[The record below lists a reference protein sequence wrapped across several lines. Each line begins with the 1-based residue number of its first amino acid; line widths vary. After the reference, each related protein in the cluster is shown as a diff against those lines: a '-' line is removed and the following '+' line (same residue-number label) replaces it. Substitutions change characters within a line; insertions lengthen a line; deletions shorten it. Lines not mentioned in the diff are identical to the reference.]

1 MIKPNTQIE
10 PLRED
15 LGRIIT
21 GSFLT
26 STPYKRWIVSK
37 RKNEINKLW
46 EQCLLVAK
54 RDNLVIGFSSDEY
67 EASKALTLLLNTLFK
82 QGSEMLVFFLND
94 LLHFYQDET
103 KERIDVSDLRLD
115 MKAAGIEEDLIK
127 QLNDIGKDETAT
139 EKIKP
144 IALTGEQKVRQL
156 EDNYKEVSKGDR
168 NSRKSIEAYLEWH
181 KETLLYLSCY
191 YSDMNSDFKEFKNLD
206 NSGNG
211 HSLYSNFNKIYAKYN
226 LLMSKVNMESENNQK
241 KGNSPMVFISHSSK
255 DKEFAEALVDLLESI
270 GLNKDTLFCSS
281 VAGYGLGLS
290 KNIFDTLRELFKCH
304 DLFMIFLHSPRYYK
318 SSVSLNEMGA
328 AWVLRSDFCSILTK
342 DMDFEQMNGVIDGR
356 LISIKVDAE
365 DAVSRLNELYEK
377 LQGIFNLTPL
387 ERNQWERKR
396 NGFLKIVNNL
406 ECNE

>member
-1 MIKPNTQIE
+1 MIKPDTKIE

-15 LGRIIT
+15 LGRIIEE
-21 GSFLT
+21 SFLL
-26 STPYKRWIVSK
+26 STPFKRWIISV
-37 RKNEINKLW
+37 KLDKMW
-46 EQCLLVAK
+46 EQCLSKA
-54 RDNLVIGFSSDEY
+54 RQENGFFGIGSDEY
-67 EASKALTLLLNTLFK
+67 EAGNALTLLLNISFEK
-82 QGSEMLVFFLND
+82 GNEILVWLVSG
-94 LLHFYQDET
+94 LLHLYHNET
-103 KERIDVSDLRLD
+103 KKNIDVSALRLD
-115 MKAAGIEEDLIK
+115 MQVIGIDNTLIQQLDDLCDSEAVTEEV
-127 QLNDIGKDETAT
+127 
-139 EKIKP
+139 KP
-144 IALTGEQKVRQL
+144 VALTKEQKIRQL
-156 EDNYKEVSKGDR
+156 ENDYKEVSKGDR

-181 KETLLYLSCY
+181 KEALIYFSDFYT
-191 YSDMNSDFKEFKNLD
+191 DMNSDFKEFKNLD

-211 HSLYSNFNKIYAKYN
+211 YSLYSNFNKIYTKYN

-318 SSVSLNEMGA
+318 SSFSLNEMGA

>member
-26 STPYKRWIVSK
+26 STSYKRWIVSK
-37 RKNEINKLW
+37 RKDEINKLW

-54 RDNLVIGFSSDEY
+54 RDNLVIGFGSDEY
-67 EASKALTLLLNTLFK
+67 EANNALTLLLNTLFK

-139 EKIKP
+139 EEIKP
-144 IALTGEQKVRQL
+144 VALTGEQKVRQL

-211 HSLYSNFNKIYAKYN
+211 HSLYSNFNKI
-226 LLMSKVNMESENNQK
+226 
-241 KGNSPMVFISHSSK
+241 NSS
-255 DKEFAEALVDLLESI
+255 
-270 GLNKDTLFCSS
+270 
-281 VAGYGLGLS
+281 
-290 KNIFDTLRELFKCH
+290 
-304 DLFMIFLHSPRYYK
+304 
-318 SSVSLNEMGA
+318 
-328 AWVLRSDFCSILTK
+328 
-342 DMDFEQMNGVIDGR
+342 
-356 LISIKVDAE
+356 
-365 DAVSRLNELYEK
+365 
-377 LQGIFNLTPL
+377 
-387 ERNQWERKR
+387 
-396 NGFLKIVNNL
+396 LKISL
-406 ECNE
+406 A

>member
-1 MIKPNTQIE
+1 MIKPDTKIE

-15 LGRIIT
+15 LGRIIEE
-21 GSFLT
+21 SFLL
-26 STPYKRWIVSK
+26 STPFKRWIISV
-37 RKNEINKLW
+37 KLDKMW
-46 EQCLLVAK
+46 EQCLSKA
-54 RDNLVIGFSSDEY
+54 RQENGFFGIGSDEY
-67 EASKALTLLLNTLFK
+67 EAGNALTLLLNISFEK
-82 QGSEMLVFFLND
+82 GNEILVWLVSG
-94 LLHFYQDET
+94 LLHLYHNET
-103 KERIDVSDLRLD
+103 KKNIDVSALRLD
-115 MKAAGIEEDLIK
+115 MQVIGIDNTLIQQLDDLCDSEAVTEEV
-127 QLNDIGKDETAT
+127 
-139 EKIKP
+139 KP
-144 IALTGEQKVRQL
+144 VALTKEQKIRQL
-156 EDNYKEVSKGDR
+156 ENDYKEVSKGDR

-181 KETLLYLSCY
+181 KEALIYFSDFYT
-191 YSDMNSDFKEFKNLD
+191 DMNSDFKEFKNLD

-211 HSLYSNFNKIYAKYN
+211 YSLYSNFNKIYTKYN

>member
-1 MIKPNTQIE
+1 MIKPDTKIE

-15 LGRIIT
+15 LRRIIED
-21 GSFLT
+21 SFLL
-26 STPYKRWIVSK
+26 SIPFKRWIISVGLDK
-37 RKNEINKLW
+37 MW
-46 EQCLLVAK
+46 EQCLSKAK
-54 RDNLVIGFSSDEY
+54 QENSFFGIGSDEY
-67 EASKALTLLLNTLFK
+67 EAGNALTLLLNISFENGNETLVW
-82 QGSEMLVFFLND
+82 LVSG
-94 LLHFYQDET
+94 LLHLYHNET
-103 KERIDVSDLRLD
+103 KKNIDVSALRLD
-115 MKAAGIEEDLIK
+115 MQVIGIDNTLMQQLDDLCDSEAVTEEV
-127 QLNDIGKDETAT
+127 
-139 EKIKP
+139 KP
-144 IALTGEQKVRQL
+144 VAFTKEQKIRQL
-156 EDNYKEVSKGDR
+156 ENEYKEASKTDR
-168 NSRKSIEAYLEWH
+168 TLRASMDAYLEWH
-181 KETLLYLSCY
+181 KEALIYLSGFY
-191 YSDMNSDFKEFKNLD
+191 TDMNSDFKEFKNLD

-211 HSLYSNFNKIYAKYN
+211 YSLYSNFNKIYTKYN

>member
-1 MIKPNTQIE
+1 MIKPATKIE

-15 LGRIIT
+15 LRRIIED
-21 GSFLT
+21 SFLL
-26 STPYKRWIVSK
+26 SIPFKRWIISV
-37 RKNEINKLW
+37 KLDKMW
-46 EQCLLVAK
+46 EQCLSKAK
-54 RDNLVIGFSSDEY
+54 QENRFFGIGSDEY
-67 EASKALTLLLNTLFK
+67 EAGNALTLLLNISFEEGNETLVW
-82 QGSEMLVFFLND
+82 LVNG
-94 LLHFYQDET
+94 LLHLYHNET
-103 KERIDVSDLRLD
+103 KKNIDVSALRLD
-115 MKAAGIEEDLIK
+115 MQVIGIDNTLMQQLDDLCDSEAVTEEV
-127 QLNDIGKDETAT
+127 
-139 EKIKP
+139 KP
-144 IALTGEQKVRQL
+144 VAFTKEQKIRQL
-156 EDNYKEVSKGDR
+156 ENEYKEASKTDR
-168 NSRKSIEAYLEWH
+168 TLRTSMDAYLEWH
-181 KETLLYLSCY
+181 KEALIYLSDFY
-191 YSDMNSDFKEFKNLD
+191 TDMNSDFKEFKNLD

-211 HSLYSNFNKIYAKYN
+211 YSLYSNFNKIYTKYN

-318 SSVSLNEMGA
+318 SPVSLNEMGA

-365 DAVSRLNELYEK
+365 DAESRLNELYEK

>member
-1 MIKPNTQIE
+1 MIKPDTKIE

-15 LGRIIT
+15 LGRIIEE
-21 GSFLT
+21 SFLL
-26 STPYKRWIVSK
+26 STPFKRWIISV
-37 RKNEINKLW
+37 KLDKMW
-46 EQCLLVAK
+46 EQCLSKA
-54 RDNLVIGFSSDEY
+54 RQENGFFGIGSDEY
-67 EASKALTLLLNTLFK
+67 EAGNALTLLLNISFEK
-82 QGSEMLVFFLND
+82 GNEILVWLVSG
-94 LLHFYQDET
+94 LLHLYHNET
-103 KERIDVSDLRLD
+103 KKNIDVSALRLD
-115 MKAAGIEEDLIK
+115 MQVIGIDNTLIQQLDDLCDSEAVTEEV
-127 QLNDIGKDETAT
+127 
-139 EKIKP
+139 KP
-144 IALTGEQKVRQL
+144 VALTKEQKIRQL
-156 EDNYKEVSKGDR
+156 ENDYKEVSEGDR

-181 KETLLYLSCY
+181 KEALIYFSDFYT
-191 YSDMNSDFKEFKNLD
+191 DMNSDFKEFKNLD

-211 HSLYSNFNKIYAKYN
+211 YSLYSNFNKIYTKYN